1 MTSNR
6 KRVLLFII
14 KSIFWFSVLMI
25 LLSLFWRTSL
35 FVASLYYSFSIHLV
49 FNALSFFCRSL
60 NCHISPQLPPLPLA
74 HPPSRHLLPNSP
86 VPLLH
91 PDPSADYSSSL
102 SSLLL
107 VPSGNSSS
115 SILLLCRHFGH
126 FLFANTVSLSSFRS
140 FLPRHCSWSRRQY
153 EPLYVIVHEV
163 FFALRSPL
171 VNASSVSPFRQ
182 LSPYPL
188 FLLFLYN
195 LAHQSHSYTVLLY
208 LLFAPYRLSLST
220 Y

>member
-1 MTSNR
+1 
-6 KRVLLFII
+6 
-14 KSIFWFSVLMI
+14 MI

-35 FVASLYYSFSIHLV
+35 FVASLYFSFSIHLV
-49 FNALSFFCRSL
+49 FNALSFFLVRRTVTFRHSCHRS
-60 NCHISPQLPPLPLA
+60 PLA
-74 HPPSRHLLPNSP
+74 HPPSQHQLPNSP

-91 PDPSADYSSSL
+91 PVPTASYSSSL

-171 VNASSVSPFRQ
+171 VNASSVFHIS
-182 LSPYPL
+182 SAIPL
-188 FLLFLYN
+188 PSFSF
-195 LAHQSHSYTVLLY
+195 VLVQ
-208 LLFAPYRLSLST
+208 FGSS
-220 Y
+220 